1 MMMNKKNDSNNDRN
15 NKGDEKMPND
25 VKLNSTELS
34 SLKIP
39 ESPQMSSILPRS
51 QKKSTISTM
60 NTLRILGEEYTVD
73 QNTLKRVRIG
83 QLGVGIFSV
92 VTAALVILMDQLG
105 NNLTMRIAI
114 LMSFFIAL
122 IFVSFIY
129 VKNVSFV
136 ILKRMFHEPNVV
148 FIIILSI
155 CNWAIDLIRPSSSNS
170 WAYGIL
176 YILVV
181 VPFVFIDAIQI
192 KSRYFVLGVGCIFFI
207 LQIRNI
213 YGNTIGDDSYGI
225 VLFKYTINGIE
236 YEIEKRSMK
245 RNIYMQVLLFS
256 VNGLYVMIT
265 DKQMKKMMFGT
276 DSIFRETGTTSEVI
290 ENIRHSEMYRLEL
303 RRSISD
309 K

>member
-1 MMMNKKNDSNNDRN
+1 MMMNKKTDSNNDDRN

-25 VKLNSTELS
+25 VKLN
-34 SLKIP
+34 IP

-51 QKKSTISTM
+51 QKK
-60 NTLRILGEEYTVD
+60 
-73 QNTLKRVRIG
+73 
-83 QLGVGIFSV
+83 
-92 VTAALVILMDQLG
+92 
-105 NNLTMRIAI
+105 
-114 LMSFFIAL
+114 
-122 IFVSFIY
+122 
-129 VKNVSFV
+129 
-136 ILKRMFHEPNVV
+136 
-148 FIIILSI
+148 
-155 CNWAIDLIRPSSSNS
+155 
-170 WAYGIL
+170 
-176 YILVV
+176 
-181 VPFVFIDAIQI
+181 
-192 KSRYFVLGVGCIFFI
+192 
-207 LQIRNI
+207 
-213 YGNTIGDDSYGI
+213 DSYGI